1 MTIGSYRFCVFNA
14 YFQNGLDIPDKY
26 CQMVEI
32 KSPVQSIR
40 LLEPKSPVISSE
52 APQVAPNNGN
62 SIQMVVA
69 ILCAAIG
76 LVVTC
81 LVIGGFLWRKRR
93 FLHLKNSS
101 INRNAP
107 LDDSKMSYCSKLIS
121 TTLSPNKPDL
131 TMDAS
136 KEFAVT
142 LMLRAPPQNDYQQV
156 HPISYPNHIGTSQTE
171 IYDVNCNNSSRNDTS
186 LYI

>member
-1 MTIGSYRFCVFNA
+1 
-14 YFQNGLDIPDKY
+14 
-26 CQMVEI
+26 MVEI